1 MRVTSGGLFDLAPN
15 GVYKLLDSNRELVV
29 SYTTFSPLPHH
40 WRGGIFS
47 AALSMYFHTPWITR
61 RSTLR
66 CSDFPLLMS
75 LQQTKSNYPTSSNF
89 NNRYKLQQIIEK
101 TILIPNKEIDCSYH
115 KYGTLFLL
123 LLRK

>member
-29 SYTTFSPLPHH
+29 SYTTFSPLPYQ
-40 WRGGIFS
+40 WQGGIFS

>member
-15 GVYKLLDSNRELVV
+15 GVYKLLDSNRGLVV
-29 SYTTFSPLPHH
+29 SYTTFSPLPYQ

-47 AALSMYFHTPWITR
+47 VALSMYLHTPWITR

-123 LLRK
+123 LLQK

>member
-15 GVYKLLDSNRELVV
+15 GVYKLLDSNRGLVV
-29 SYTTFSPLPHH
+29 SYTTFSPLPYQ

-47 AALSMYFHTPWITR
+47 VALSMYLHTPWITR

-89 NNRYKLQQIIEK
+89 NNHYKLQQIIEK